1 MKNILILFSFVL
13 IVSCDTLESSDSDI
27 DLNSTFLERFDGVG
41 FEDIENDKGVFRYF
55 FNDLNGFVT
64 RVITSE
70 GLGVNGHSEHTLCIK
85 CTTYNEG
92 ENNYDD
98 CIGRTQRF
106 TITITENTY
115 NKLVYSL
122 DDYGLKARNSSDD
135 SFVMF
140 PNEGFLQIIEATDDD
155 TIISTF
161 TPYTKNWTGSL
172 ETDVNTLTR
181 IDIEFSRIKCDKIQ
195 DLR

>member
-1 MKNILILFSFVL
+1 MKYISYFLFSILL
-13 IVSCDTLESSDSDI
+13 ISCDILESSDSDI
-27 DLNSTFLERFDGVG
+27 DENSTFLERFDGIS
-41 FEDIENDKGVFRYF
+41 FEDTENNKGVFLYF

-70 GLGVNGHSEHTLCIK
+70 AYGANGHSEQTLCTK

-92 ENNYDD
+92 ENNAPVTA
-98 CIGRTQRF
+98 CNSNLRF

-115 NKLVYSL
+115 NKLVFSL
-122 DDYGLKARNSSDD
+122 DDYGFVNPSDD
-135 SFVMF
+135 SFEIL

-172 ETDVNTLTR
+172 ETDVNTYNR
-181 IDIEFSRIKCDKIQ
+181 IDIEFSRIKCDEIQ
-195 DLR
+195 DFS